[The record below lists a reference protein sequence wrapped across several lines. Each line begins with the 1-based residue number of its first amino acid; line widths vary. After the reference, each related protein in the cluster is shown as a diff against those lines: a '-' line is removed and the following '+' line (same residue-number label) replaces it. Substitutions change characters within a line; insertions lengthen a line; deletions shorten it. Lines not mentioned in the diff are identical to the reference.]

1 MILAKVNRRHSMTF
15 TSFRKLI
22 TAISFVFIQLRM
34 EVLLV
39 LCLFIVCFLSFFI
52 FKKERKVAQLK
63 GQLVDA
69 LREGGTLSQQRD
81 SLIRQRDRA
90 YRQRD
95 LAVSRL
101 DRAEQRYRTL
111 VWVFN
116 VEPAPVAE
124 EGEEDEGFASVEE

>member
-1 MILAKVNRRHSMTF
+1 MTF
-15 TSFRKLI
+15 TSFHKLI
-22 TAISFVFIQLRM
+22 TAISFVFVQLRM

-39 LCLFIVCFLSFFI
+39 LCLFIVCFLSFLI
-52 FKKERKVAQLK
+52 FKERKVAELK

-90 YRQRD
+90 YRQQD

-111 VWVFN
+111 VWVLN
-116 VEPAPVAE
+116 VEPAPEAE

>member
-1 MILAKVNRRHSMTF
+1 MTF
-15 TSFRKLI
+15 TSFHKLI
-22 TAISFVFIQLRM
+22 TATSFVFVQLRM

-52 FKKERKVAQLK
+52 FKERKVAELK

-111 VWVFN
+111 VWVLN

>member
-15 TSFRKLI
+15 TSFHKLI
-22 TAISFVFIQLRM
+22 TAISFVFVQLRM

-39 LCLFIVCFLSFFI
+39 LCLFIVCLLSFVI
-52 FKKERKVAQLK
+52 FKERKVAELK

-111 VWVFN
+111 VWVLN
-116 VEPAPVAE
+116 LEPAPVAE

>member
-1 MILAKVNRRHSMTF
+1 
-15 TSFRKLI
+15 
-22 TAISFVFIQLRM
+22 M

-39 LCLFIVCFLSFFI
+39 LGLFIVCFLRFFI
-52 FKKERKVAQLK
+52 FKERKVAELK

-69 LREGGTLSQQRD
+69 LRAGGTLSQQWD

-101 DRAEQRYRTL
+101 DRAEQQYRTL
-111 VWVFN
+111 VWVLN